1 MKCILIIQ
9 TLDLCLIPD
18 RSLFILQKFGIK
30 VSKNEFL
37 GIRLHDGV
45 FDKAN
50 EAYFFSNVPSSRMK
64 TNIVFVLHTA
74 DFLASKVEYDKWL
87 SDGGDTSPKTKKTKS
102 STGKRV
108 NSSQGLKNM
117 LNKL

>member
-1 MKCILIIQ
+1 M
-9 TLDLCLIPD
+9 
-18 RSLFILQKFGIK
+18 
-30 VSKNEFL
+30 
-37 GIRLHDGV
+37 